1 MIRKRSNLITLALAT
16 IIVLTGMLL
25 PNMIYPMLDPFME
38 QITLLEVS
46 GEGDTGIVFSGPPS
60 LYPLDLY
67 STSDKRQLETEELHQ
82 LRTMGIT
89 DFLLGLMA
97 DRGMPIEGF
106 EQQYGERLLTAFEYM
121 SPQNDKDPPCF
132 FIYACDIDADNVP
145 DLHCAVNTQGRVIMF
160 LVLNDQWS
168 EIKVSALVDLNEPV
182 IDQNN
187 QGSPEEAPL
196 GAINGMNDANNN
208 QNDQAEAVGEPD
220 NNTDGTGNA
229 GEAGGGTVD
238 LPIDL
243 LPGDRVPISEH
254 YAIWSVSYSLIHQK
268 AFAGQEF
275 LTDSFNLIDL
285 NFSYNY
291 RYSFDTLV
299 RAQSGLLP
307 NTEESLP
314 DSSYS
319 LSPQIYTYDTY
330 NYVLYVY
337 DLAYN
342 TRIIFYI
349 DSHSLDCVGF
359 IIQEL

>member
-16 IIVLTGMLL
+16 VIVLTGILL

-67 STSDKRQLETEELHQ
+67 SASDKRQLDNEELQQ
-82 LRTMGIT
+82 LRVLGIT

-97 DRGMPIEGF
+97 DRGMPVEGF
-106 EQQYGERLLTAFEYM
+106 EQQYSERLLAAFEYM
-121 SPQNDKDPPCF
+121 NPQNDKDPPCF
-132 FIYACDIDADNVP
+132 FIYSCDIDADNVP

-168 EIKVSALVDLNEPV
+168 EIKVSTMIGFDEPV
-182 IDQNN
+182 VDPDS
-187 QGSPEEAPL
+187 QGDLEDTSD
-196 GAINGMNDANNN
+196 GAVDETNAADNN
-208 QNDQAEAVGEPD
+208 QNEADGDAD
-220 NNTDGTGNA
+220 NDGQNTNDAQENGTG
-229 GEAGGGTVD
+229 TID

-268 AFAGQEF
+268 ALTGQEF
-275 LTDSFNLIDL
+275 LTDNFNLIDM

-291 RYSFDTLV
+291 RYSFEALV

-307 NTEESLP
+307 NAEEALP

-319 LSPQIYTYDTY
+319 LNPQIYAYDTY

-337 DLAYN
+337 DLADN